1 MKVQPDVWAVQPE
14 QLLELQSLFSS
25 SARMGVIWLPNPS
38 RILCFSFHITLLL
51 LQQTT
56 AERELKFVVAVSSF
70 VSYFVAWN
78 TGNLIMAV
86 ESNKVCRCCASFL
99 DLGITTAALLLAE
112 FKGKNASGYEN
123 FHLLMPSYSFK
134 ITEQLSFVVDT

>member
-1 MKVQPDVWAVQPE
+1 
-14 QLLELQSLFSS
+14 
-25 SARMGVIWLPNPS
+25 
-38 RILCFSFHITLLL
+38 
-51 LQQTT
+51 
-56 AERELKFVVAVSSF
+56 
-70 VSYFVAWN
+70 
-78 TGNLIMAV
+78 MAV

-134 ITEQLSFVVDT
+134 ITEQLSFVVDTQYKAVKRSEVKVYLFVLNLTDTLVHSLRAGDYGLPVLCLKAKAYDVSEVTTKPNIFSISE